1 MTVCGE
7 QKREAANYLKKLNV
21 KAEAIEAFEK
31 AGTVYILDGTY
42 FTPLRREGKLFYKI
56 SEIELADRVKIYGVI
71 FSQSYF
77 GLLINFLAV
86 SPYPEDWERTVR
98 KERGGRYRAYAY
110 VWNTDAPEL
119 SEFGSIVVEE
129 KGGYLERVF

>member
-7 QKREAANYLKKLNV
+7 QKREGVKYLKKLNV

-42 FTPLRREGKLFYKI
+42 FERIRRDGKLYSKI
-56 SEIELADRVKIYGVI
+56 TEIELEERVLVYGVV
-71 FSQSYF
+71 FANTYF
-77 GLLINFLAV
+77 GFVINFLTV
-86 SPYPEDWERTVR
+86 SPYPEDWHLTVSKLR
-98 KERGGRYRAYAY
+98 SGQHLVYAY